1 MRDEPTQTQNIDM
14 SYPMP
19 IRDQTDSAN
28 SQNIADR
35 NEGVYVDL
43 DELVR
48 WQHKSSGFSFLPR
61 QPVHSILSGRHA
73 SKLRGRGLNFEELR
87 NYLPGDDTR
96 NIDWKVTART
106 RTPYVRVYTEE
117 KDRTVWLLIDQRVG
131 MFFGSRKRMKSVVA
145 AQVAAISAWRVL
157 SVGDRVGA
165 LVFNDS
171 EISVIPPHRS
181 RERVMQILK
190 QVVKMNQALNA
201 SPDLKPDVNKLNE
214 ALRQV
219 GTLAR
224 HDCLVCLIS
233 DIDGMNHETRKHI
246 TRLSEHNDVLAA
258 VIYDPLEKEMPSAGR
273 LRFADDKGQL
283 EADTSSRKLRT
294 EFQGEFE
301 KKLERIQSASR
312 RFSIPVIALDTNE
325 PVSDQMRE
333 AFGHQQTTRRF

>member
-1 MRDEPTQTQNIDM
+1 MHDGLSQAKNIDNTN
-14 SYPMP
+14 PMTN
-19 IRDQTDSAN
+19 RDQAHSATRQKKA
-28 SQNIADR
+28 SR
-35 NEGVYVDL
+35 NAGVYVEL

-48 WQHKSSGFSFLPR
+48 WQHRSSGFSFLPR

-87 NYLPGDDTR
+87 DYFPGDDTR

-131 MFFGSRKRMKSVVA
+131 MFFGSQQRMKSVVA

-190 QVVKMNQALNA
+190 QVVRMNRALNTSTGA
-201 SPDLKPDVNKLNE
+201 RPDADKLNE
-214 ALRQV
+214 ALKQV
-219 GTLAR
+219 SILAR
-224 HDCLVCLIS
+224 HDCLVCLIT
-233 DIDGMNHETRKHI
+233 DGDGLNDQTRKHI

-258 VIYDPLEKEMPSAGR
+258 VIHDPMEKEMPSA
-273 LRFADDKGQL
+273 AV
-283 EADTSSRKLRT
+283 
-294 EFQGEFE
+294 
-301 KKLERIQSASR
+301 QS
-312 RFSIPVIALDTNE
+312 
-325 PVSDQMRE
+325 
-333 AFGHQQTTRRF
+333 H